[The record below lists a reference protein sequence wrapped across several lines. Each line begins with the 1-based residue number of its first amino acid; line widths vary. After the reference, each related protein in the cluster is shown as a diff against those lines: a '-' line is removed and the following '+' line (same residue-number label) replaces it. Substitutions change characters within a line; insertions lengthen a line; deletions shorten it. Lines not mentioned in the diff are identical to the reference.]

1 MVTLTVVY
9 PIVFNF
15 DEVTEAIAERTDKIH
30 LRCHINSTS
39 CIELTEMQVARSQSM
54 LSGRIKSL
62 TVINDCSDPGV
73 YATCLNFFIRCLKG
87 PNNKIDEFAWSKQ
100 DNPINEY
107 DQTFTSEDAKRIAL
121 AIMSSKNIKKLSIA
135 NTFRKA
141 GTFKCIFNAVLDIGI
156 PSYTIY
162 FIGPGTMSA
171 LSMNMMGLL
180 NNTSLKTLV
189 LSRKLHLNRVV
200 QVDEKKLATYLAK
213 ILRSNKGLEDVIV
226 STIQMN
232 NTGREILLKS
242 LRDHNNSTLLKL
254 SVTNY
259 DNALSIY
266 ISYRDIAYKL
276 QSEIDIELKCNRIM
290 KRYDIN
296 LLAAQRINK
305 KTISLKMYPGFI
317 DAIQQKEP
325 NHIYR
330 FLQNENEKLCSYH
343 ACDERRSV

>member
-1 MVTLTVVY
+1 MAILIVVY
-9 PIVFNF
+9 PHGFNA
-15 DEVTEAIAERTDKIH
+15 DEVIEAIRETTEKIH
-30 LRCHINSTS
+30 LRCHFNNKSF
-39 CIELTEMQVARSQSM
+39 IESMEMQVAISQSSM

-62 TVINDCSDPGV
+62 TIINNCNDPEV

-100 DNPINEY
+100 DHPINKQ
-107 DQTFTSEDAKRIAL
+107 DQTFTPEDANRIAL
-121 AIMSSKNIKKLSIA
+121 AVMSSNNIKKLSIA
-135 NTFRKA
+135 NTFKRA

-156 PSYTIY
+156 PSYTIG
-162 FIGPGTMSA
+162 FIGSGTTSTLFMS
-171 LSMNMMGLL
+171 MKGLR
-180 NNTSLKTLV
+180 NNTSLKTLE
-189 LSRKLHLNRVV
+189 LSGEFDLNRVV
-200 QVDEKKLATYLAK
+200 QGDAKKLATYLAK
-213 ILRSNKGLEDVIV
+213 ILRRNKGLEDVIV

-254 SVTNY
+254 SVKNY
-259 DNALSIY
+259 GKSLTKY
-266 ISYRDIAYKL
+266 TRGIAYMF

-290 KRYDIN
+290 KRYDMN
-296 LLAAQRINK
+296 LLAAQRKNK

-325 NHIYR
+325 NDLYR

>member
-1 MVTLTVVY
+1 MATLIVVY
-9 PIVFNF
+9 PHGFNA
-15 DEVTEAIAERTDKIH
+15 DEVIEAIRERTEKIH
-30 LRCHINSTS
+30 LRCHFNDKSF
-39 CIELTEMQVARSQSM
+39 IESTEMQVAISQSSM

-62 TVINDCSDPGV
+62 TIINNCNDSEV

-162 FIGPGTMSA
+162 FIGPVTMSA

-259 DNALSIY
+259 DNEWSN
-266 ISYRDIAYKL
+266 SYRDIAYKL

-290 KRYDIN
+290 KRYDMN
-296 LLAAQRINK
+296 LLAAQRKNK

-325 NHIYR
+325 NNLYR

>member
-9 PIVFNF
+9 PIVFSF

-87 PNNKIDEFAWSKQ
+87 PNNKIDEFAWSSQ
-100 DNPINEY
+100 DNS
-107 DQTFTSEDAKRIAL
+107 TFTPEDSKRIAL
-121 AIMSSKNIKKLSIA
+121 AIMSSNNIKKLSIA
-135 NTFRKA
+135 NTFKRA

-156 PSYTIY
+156 PSYTIG
-162 FIGPGTMSA
+162 FIGSGTTSTLFMS
-171 LSMNMMGLL
+171 MKGLR
-180 NNTSLKTLV
+180 NNTSLKTLE
-189 LSRKLHLNRVV
+189 LSGEFDLNRVV
-200 QVDEKKLATYLAK
+200 QGDAKKLATYLAK
-213 ILRSNKGLEDVIV
+213 ILRRNKGLEDVIV
-226 STIQMN
+226 STNLMN

-254 SVTNY
+254 RVTNY
-259 DNALSIY
+259 DNAWSK
-266 ISYRDIAYKL
+266 SYRDIADKL

-290 KRYDIN
+290 KRYDMN

-305 KTISLKMYPGFI
+305 KTISLKIYPGII